1 MGYIYCIT
9 NLINNKKYIGKTI
22 YSIDKRWRQHI
33 NDSKKNTCELRPLYK
48 AMNKYGID
56 NFTIKE
62 LEQCDDQL
70 LSIKEQ
76 YWIDKYNTYQNGY
89 NATLGGDGKIYLDY
103 NKIIQTY
110 QEVQNISKVADIIGC
125 SRDAIRNILHNS
137 NIIIKPS
144 QEIVKEQSSK
154 QIGQYDKQGNL
165 LNIYPSIKAAE
176 RAMGNTQRHIVDCVN
191 GKRQTAYG
199 FMWAE
204 IK

>member
-9 NLINNKKYIGKTI
+9 NLINDKKYIGKTI

-48 AMNKYGID
+48 AMNKYGIN

-89 NATLGGDGKIYLDY
+89 NATLGGDGKIYLNY

-110 QEVQNISKVADIIGC
+110 QEVQNIAKVADIIGC
-125 SRDAIRNILHNS
+125 SRD
-137 NIIIKPS
+137 
-144 QEIVKEQSSK
+144 
-154 QIGQYDKQGNL
+154 D
-165 LNIYPSIKAAE
+165 
-176 RAMGNTQRHIVDCVN
+176 NTLTFLIS
-191 GKRQTAYG
+191 
-199 FMWAE
+199 
-204 IK
+204 

>member
-9 NLINNKKYIGKTI
+9 NLINNKKYVGKTI

-110 QEVQNISKVADIIGC
+110 QEIQNISKVADIIGC
-125 SRDAIRNILHNS
+125 SRDAVRNILHNN
-137 NIIIKPS
+137 NIIIKSS
-144 QEIVKEQSSK
+144 QDIAKEQSSK

-199 FMWAE
+199 FIWAE
-204 IK
+204 IE